1 MFKLCALFLA
11 LFRAHADVLFASPG
25 DNVSLPC
32 FFAAGAKYVCWYK
45 QVAGDVPQIVTSFY
59 GYVQTSRGHRL
70 AADVGRRMAVHPGE
84 NFLHLNISHVRLSD
98 SAEYYCGQSVLNVMR
113 FDRGIFLLVRESG
126 RPTVLQRPTSIAVST
141 GGSADLKCT
150 AHPGVSHVYWFW
162 KASGDSHLLHVHTE
176 NNSGCAETT
185 ESVCVFTLS
194 RRAVADAG
202 TYYCA
207 VASCGEI
214 VFGKGTRLDVG
225 GGRFSDKKGKGARLR
240 GVHVLSARVVA
251 GVRRPQHLPDASPLE
266 KRPQEPP
273 PSLGRAKVAGPRPP
287 GRRRGRRGR
296 RRRRRF
302 AVRGAGLQ
310 KERIQQAETSEPGG
324 RRLRWTAAPTCGLS
338 C

>member
-113 FDRGIFLLVRESG
+113 FDRGIFLLVRGAPSPTPG
-126 RPTVLQRPTSIAVST
+126 RTTAPWPPAGRSCSERGPGWMSEVDAFQTKSIPRGT
-141 GGSADLKCT
+141 GGGGEGDTS
-150 AHPGVSHVYWFW
+150 PVGFVSFH
-162 KASGDSHLLHVHTE
+162 
-176 NNSGCAETT
+176 
-185 ESVCVFTLS
+185 
-194 RRAVADAG
+194 R
-202 TYYCA
+202 
-207 VASCGEI
+207 
-214 VFGKGTRLDVG
+214 
-225 GGRFSDKKGKGARLR
+225 GKGARLR

>member
-225 GGRFSDKKGKGARLR
+225 GEK
-240 GVHVLSARVVA
+240 VHVYVASTYCLLASLLASVVLNIFLT
-251 GVRRPQHLPDASPLE
+251 RLLW
-266 KRPQEPP
+266 KN
-273 PSLGRAKVAGPRPP
+273 
-287 GRRRGRRGR
+287 GRRNRRLPSDGQRSQGRVPPEDDVDDEDEDAAAALPYVALDFKKRESN
-296 RRRRRF
+296 
-302 AVRGAGLQ
+302 
-310 KERIQQAETSEPGG
+310 K
-324 RRLRWTAAPTCGLS
+324 RRLRSPEDAVYAGLRLQHVD
-338 C
+338 